1 MVRGFRVS
9 GFGVLEFRL
18 SRFRVFWYGVLGF
31 RVSGFTVLEFRLSR
45 FKVFWYGA
53 SEFRISGFRFFLG
66 FRPLRFKVSGMGF

>member
-45 FKVFWYGA
+45 FKV
-53 SEFRISGFRFFLG
+53 
-66 FRPLRFKVSGMGF
+66 SGMGF